1 MKKIYF
7 MNVLY
12 NYVKLYVKN
21 IVNNNNRQHYT
32 HGYSRRDYKRVVR

>member
-1 MKKIYF
+1 

-21 IVNNNNRQHYT
+21 IVNNRQHYT
-32 HGYSRRDYKRVVR
+32 HVKTIK